1 MIGCLSAESLTHY
14 FHAHLSPKLFS
25 MGNRLYR
32 FTSNLSENQKR
43 QLHDAFLLIARFIK
57 KIWGFLAS
65 IYPRIMRFGS
75 REIDQF
81 IQPPQFLLLAL
92 ASVLLFVFP
101 VKQEWQFNLSAKL
114 DNPSASQESTQST
127 QSIESRNNQQA
138 ASHLSKENTQA
149 RKNTIYI
156 GNQQLYSLGTISLLS
171 AIYKSTSTLPR
182 TLLPSFHFKIPIWKH
197 FIEVFGC
204 VPDTEDALEKI
215 VQAGH
220 TPLFFP
226 GGLKSYLTPLDPSK
240 PYSFDTFHPQAL
252 SRLVSLLQ
260 SNPHHSITCFTN
272 VGASDMFYTHSLPLP
287 FTKGT
292 DYPSSISFIVPT
304 SYQRQYIVF
313 SPPLTATDITSSS
326 SSSSN
331 NTEDPS
337 SYMVLL
343 KRMGSVR
350 SDCLDLQH
358 LDSSSHKKYLLTSV
372 SSLARKVS
380 QSRLVKTGVKG
391 LGAVGGR
398 VVEAGSERLRRSV
411 SMRTVG
417 APGPVIKEIIE
428 E

>member
-1 MIGCLSAESLTHY
+1 MNLRDFEQLISLFSITQ
-14 FHAHLSPKLFS
+14 KLFS
-25 MGNRLYR
+25 IGNKFYN
-32 FTSNLSENQKR
+32 FTSNLNENQKR
-43 QLHDAFLLIARFIK
+43 QFHDAFVQISRFCL
-57 KIWGFLAS
+57 KIWNFLAS

-81 IQPPQFLLLAL
+81 SQPPHFLLLAL
-92 ASVLLFVFP
+92 ASVSLFVFP
-101 VKQEWQFNLSAKL
+101 VKQEWQFNLSANLDL
-114 DNPSASQESTQST
+114 DNPSASVSASQESTQSRT
-127 QSIESRNNQQA
+127 
-138 ASHLSKENTQA
+138 SHLSKENMQA

-171 AIYKSTSTLPR
+171 AIYKTTSTLPR

-252 SRLVSLLQ
+252 TRLVSLLK

-313 SPPLTATDITSSS
+313 SPPLTCTDITPPPSSS
-326 SSSSN
+326 SSSSTN
-331 NTEDPS
+331 PSDPS
-337 SYMVLL
+337 SYMFLL
-343 KRMGSVR
+343 KKMGSVR
-350 SDCLDLQH
+350 SDTLDLQH
-358 LDSSSHKKYLLTSV
+358 LDSPHKYLLTSITT
-372 SSLARKVS
+372 LARKIS
-380 QSRLVKTGVKG
+380 QSRLVKTGVEG
-391 LGAVGGR
+391 FAGVGGR

-417 APGPVIKEIIE
+417 APGPVIKEILE